1 MPVILATLEPEIRR
15 FITESQPQENGS
27 VKNYLEKPFINTG
40 LVEWLKMKAQR
51 SSPSITKK
59 KMIATQGVF
68 LWNVH
73 FYMCYRLIW
82 FISSIFPSFYLSPF
96 LMVVS
101 TTVKILYSFL
111 YREYKNHSYLLNF
124 LLSSSPLICNLTYCE
139 LFFIELLYLY

>member
-59 KMIATQGVF
+59 K
-68 LWNVH
+68 
-73 FYMCYRLIW
+73 
-82 FISSIFPSFYLSPF
+82 
-96 LMVVS
+96 
-101 TTVKILYSFL
+101 
-111 YREYKNHSYLLNF
+111 
-124 LLSSSPLICNLTYCE
+124 
-139 LFFIELLYLY
+139 